1 MIIIFFTLVS
11 NGLAV
16 FEVDER
22 RQRFDVELGGH
33 GGRRRFDE
41 LNSVASG
48 VVVDSVR
55 PSDSEKTRHQFFKIW
70 SWSQTRKSQKTIDTL
85 DKINTRNIVFF
96 LH

>member
-41 LNSVASG
+41 LNSVAAG
-48 VVVDSVR
+48 VVVDVLQ
-55 PSDSEKTRHQFFKIW
+55 TTQRHFARF
-70 SWSQTRKSQKTIDTL
+70 TAT
-85 DKINTRNIVFF
+85 F
-96 LH
+96 LIC